1 MQFISMFFSSFLS
14 FFIMGHLV
22 YIISGR
28 NKRVALFIFG
38 AFFVFALVD
47 WVPVV
52 LAGAPLDFIIFYFL
66 GRVGP
71 SIMAFL
77 VFSRFTGGF
86 GISVNTRKI
95 KQVIPKKPYDV
106 FSTLK
111 NDRKNALF
119 MFLGSV
125 LVLLFYFIV
134 EPGIFLYILL
144 LTGVIGVVLSLVL
157 FLSLAKIKSEKIIL
171 IVGKDKGLVY
181 QSDIDKKHFKF
192 KIEHYFKNRNYIVD
206 PIGLIYVKDDKVT
219 EKHHMFWLATGDKV
233 DMSQESFAPLKHL
246 SYSEILELF
255 KKYEYRQ
262 LTVELSRRGHVEVIK
277 NQRIR

>member
-14 FFIMGHLV
+14 FFIIGHLI

-47 WVPVV
+47 WVPVL
-52 LAGAPLDFIIFYFL
+52 LAGAPVDFLIFYFL

-86 GISVNTRKI
+86 GMSVNTRKM
-95 KQVIPKKPYDV
+95 KQIIPKKPYDV
-106 FSTLK
+106 FSTLN
-111 NDRKNALF
+111 NDRKNAWL
-119 MFLGSV
+119 MVLGSLV
-125 LVLLFYFIV
+125 VLLSYFII
-134 EPGIFLYILL
+134 EPGIFLYILI
-144 LTGVIGVVLSLVL
+144 LTGVIGVILSAFVL
-157 FLSLAKIKSEKIIL
+157 FTLSKIKAEKIIL
-171 IVGKDKGLVY
+171 IVGKDKSLIY
-181 QSDIDKKHFKF
+181 QTELDKRHFKF
-192 KIEHYFKNRNYIVD
+192 KIGHYFSNTNYIVD
-206 PIGLIYVKDDKVT
+206 PIGLIYLKDEKTT
-219 EKHHMFWLATGDKV
+219 EKHHLFWLATGDKV
-233 DMSQESFAPLKHL
+233 DMQHESFKRINHL
-246 SYSEILELF
+246 SYKDKLELF

-262 LTVELSRRGHVEVIK
+262 LTLEQSRRGHIEVIK